1 MSRSEA
7 PTSNRHLAHLS
18 IVERGKLAAVAGNH
32 DMALECYRTGLRMA
46 QSLSAPGPFARH
58 YTDCILDS
66 LERAG
71 RLEPALMLCES
82 ASHELARIHPPNP
95 LQRRDHA
102 TLVLRQALLLLRL
115 GRESDADLRL
125 AEAITLAR
133 PGRLTLAEEV
143 QGWRARAL
151 TLTPERLDE
160 AQARHGYYTVRRDT
174 LRPDLARLGDTAV
187 GRRSSSRHPEVIPPR
202 S

>member
-1 MSRSEA
+1 MSRSA
-7 PTSNRHLAHLS
+7 SSTSNRHLAHLS
-18 IVERGKLAAVAGNH
+18 IVERGKLAAIAGNH

-71 RLEPALMLCES
+71 RLEPALSLCES
-82 ASHELARIHPPNP
+82 ASRELSEIPSPNP

-102 TLVLRQALLLLRL
+102 TLLLRQALLLLRL
-115 GRESDADLRL
+115 GREKDADLRL
-125 AEAITLAR
+125 AESIALAR
-133 PGRLTLAEEV
+133 PGRLPLAEEI

-174 LRPDLARLGDTAV
+174 LRPDLARISETRVDHCAF
-187 GRRSSSRHPEVIPPR
+187 SRHHEVTPPR

>member
-1 MSRSEA
+1 MSHTDASTA
-7 PTSNRHLAHLS
+7 NRHLAHLS
-18 IVERGKLAAVAGNH
+18 IVERGKLAAVAGDH

-46 QSLSAPGPFARH
+46 LSLSAPGPFARH

-71 RLEPALMLCES
+71 RFETALSLCES
-82 ASHELARIHPPNP
+82 ASHELSEIQSPNP

-115 GRESDADLRL
+115 GRDKAADLRL

-133 PGRLTLAEEV
+133 PGRLPLAEEV
-143 QGWRARAL
+143 RAWRVRAL
-151 TLTPERLDE
+151 TLTPECLDE
-160 AQARHGYYTVRRDT
+160 AQTRHGYYTVRRDT
-174 LRPDLARLGDTAV
+174 LRPDLARMSEVAG
-187 GRRSSSRHPEVIPPR
+187 GCRSFPHHHEVTPPR

>member
-7 PTSNRHLAHLS
+7 TTSNCHLAHLS

-82 ASHELARIHPPNP
+82 ASHELAGIHSPNP

>member
-1 MSRSEA
+1 MSHTQASTA
-7 PTSNRHLAHLS
+7 NPHLAHLS
-18 IVERGKLAAVAGNH
+18 IVERGKLAAVAGDH

-71 RLEPALMLCES
+71 RLEPALSLCES
-82 ASHELARIHPPNP
+82 ASLELAGLPSPSA

-102 TLVLRQALLLLRL
+102 TLLLRQALLLLRL
-115 GRESDADLRL
+115 GREKEADARL

-133 PGRLTLAEEV
+133 PGRLPLAEEIHA
-143 QGWRARAL
+143 WRARAL

-160 AQARHGYYTVRRDT
+160 AQARHGYYTVRRDS
-174 LRPDLARLGDTAV
+174 LRPDLASLGEAGV
-187 GRRSSSRHPEVIPPR
+187 GRRSSPHHHEVTPPR